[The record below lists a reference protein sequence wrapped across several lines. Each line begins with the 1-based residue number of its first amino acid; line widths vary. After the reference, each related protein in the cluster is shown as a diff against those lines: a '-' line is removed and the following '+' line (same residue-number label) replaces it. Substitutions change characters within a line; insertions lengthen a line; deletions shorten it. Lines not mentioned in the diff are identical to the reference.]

1 MGPAVLISR
10 NFPTSPKYSSGTC
23 SRRMDWMATDIRTK
37 AGRNAALRSAGID
50 RQPGDSVGKLTFWII
65 DCIPLLGRRY
75 CPEYTFAAAI
85 LRTIRG
91 VVIACALGKQ

>member
-1 MGPAVLISR
+1 MGPAVLRSR
-10 NFPTSPKYSSGTC
+10 NLATSPKYSAGTC

-37 AGRNAALRSAGID
+37 AGRNAALRSPGID
-50 RQPGDSVGKLTFWII
+50 CQPGGSVGKLTFWIV

-91 VVIACALGKQ
+91 VLIACASGK